1 MRKLFSI
8 ICVLFVVVTF
18 GCSSVASDVTTEATE
33 FTEISAPAE
42 IPDNMALVA
51 TSYICII
58 DDNPVITP
66 VFENT
71 DDSAYYFYYRNSFT
85 KITDGNGNPL
95 DFDTIDTYYS
105 GGE

>member
-8 ICVLFVVVTF
+8 ICVLFVSFF
-18 GCSSVASDVTTEATE
+18 GCSSVTSDVTTEATE

-42 IPDNMALVA
+42 IPDNMTLVA
-51 TSYICII
+51 TSMCII
-58 DDNPVITP
+58 DDEPVVTP